1 MADSGGRPP
10 GALESWTCWPGS
22 GAVRGRLVVGAVP
35 SPTRLPISFAES
47 SYAVRL
53 NVPEL
58 CKDCGG
64 GRSDAAKHAR
74 PGPELWKT
82 VRRAYS
88 ARERRARAPRTS
100 AAHALAQ
107 VSRQAPFGTW
117 MSGAPAP
124 RRLGRLLAGTCRS
137 AGGMHAER
145 GCRDDTCLSNRVGGC
160 GACRLLYLSWLLSDG
175 GLLEAAPSLLLF
187 IRRLIGQHGDVPS
200 LRAGV
205 LAAVPGERPLA
216 GGKRGGSTCSSI
228 TLTGRERLMP

>member
-107 VSRQAPFGTW
+107 VSRQVPLGTW

-124 RRLGRLLAGTCRS
+124 RRHPRDNLTSGPLRVTSAWLPPPLPGLSYADLYQHSMPTRQSALRS
-137 AGGMHAER
+137 SVVPEGEDAIIQAVMAMK
-145 GCRDDTCLSNRVGGC
+145 
-160 GACRLLYLSWLLSDG
+160 
-175 GLLEAAPSLLLF
+175 EAVDVA
-187 IRRLIGQHGDVPS
+187 IQHGDIWQD
-200 LRAGV
+200 
-205 LAAVPGERPLA
+205 AV
-216 GGKRGGSTCSSI
+216 CSK
-228 TLTGRERLMP
+228 PA